1 MTHNE
6 ECESIMD
13 WFTGI
18 IVFLLI
24 WWLTI
29 FAVLPF
35 GIKRDKTG
43 RPNDPKLKQKF
54 LATTAL
60 SVLIWLLVYALIEA
74 DIISFRE
81 MAKSL

>member
-1 MTHNE
+1 
-6 ECESIMD
+6 MD

-18 IVFLLI
+18 IVFLLV
-24 WWLTI
+24 WWVAI
-29 FAVLPF
+29 FCVLPF
-35 GIKRDKTG
+35 GIQRDKTG
-43 RPNDPKLKQKF
+43 KPDDPRLKQKL

-60 SVLIWLLVYALIEA
+60 SVVIWIAIYTLIEA